1 MCINN
6 IEIFFCNFIISL
18 HLYKISKKT
27 YGGTLKIF
35 NIFKKKRQKVL
46 QFKSKFYLK

>member
-35 NIFKKKRQKVL
+35 NIFKKKDK
-46 QFKSKFYLK
+46 KFYNLKVNFI